1 MSQNQNPKKLA
12 LALVVFGILTFGFS
26 ISAKADPVPVGSL
39 VSVGLRSTQ
48 GNGFGVVLPV
58 LSLQNTPTEIGSISW
73 NGSADVCFGDAKCTG
88 AVHSQT
94 YTFQQLI
101 NAGINN
107 SANLGVVYNINEP
120 GSGSNTH
127 INDVRLTVYDL
138 AGNFVFQ
145 TGTCS
150 GTNPICPGD
159 FPLIGGGQ
167 GGDGYLFTLN
177 ATAQTA
183 LGAFFANPTNFRVA
197 LTSSIS
203 DTAGG
208 AEDYYFQAVT
218 GAPVPEPT
226 SMLLLGTGLLG
237 IAGGIRRR
245 RTTSKKS

>member
-1 MSQNQNPKKLA
+1 MSQGGNVKKLLLA
-12 LALVVFGILTFGFS
+12 LAVFGVVSLGSS

-58 LSLQNTPTEIGSISW
+58 LSLQNTPTEVGSIAW
-73 NGSADVCFGDAKCTG
+73 NGNMDVCSGDAKCTG

-94 YTFQQLI
+94 YTFQELI

-107 SANLGVVYNINEP
+107 AANLGLVYNINEP
-120 GSGSNTH
+120 GSGNNTH

-138 AGNFVFQ
+138 TGNFVFQ
-145 TGTCS
+145 TGTCT
-150 GTNPICPGD
+150 GTNPVCPGD
-159 FPLIGGGQ
+159 FPLVGGGQ
-167 GGDGYLFTLN
+167 GGDGYLFTLD

-197 LTSSIS
+197 LTSSIG

-208 AEDYYFQAVT
+208 AEDFYFQAVT
-218 GAPVPEPT
+218 GTPVPEPA
-226 SMLLLGTGLLG
+226 SMLLLGTGLIG
-237 IAGGIRRR
+237 VAGAARRR
-245 RTTSKKS
+245 FKR

>member
-1 MSQNQNPKKLA
+1 MSQGGNVKKLLLT
-12 LALVVFGILTFGFS
+12 LAVFGVVSLGSS

-58 LSLQNTPTEIGSISW
+58 LSLQNTPTEVGSIAW
-73 NGSADVCFGDAKCTG
+73 NGSMDVCSGDAKCTG

-101 NAGINN
+101 NVGINN
-107 SANLGVVYNINEP
+107 AANLGLVYNINEP

-145 TGTCS
+145 TGTCT
-150 GTNPICPGD
+150 GTNPVCPGD

-167 GGDGYLFTLN
+167 GGDGYLFILSP
-177 ATAQTA
+177 TAQTA
-183 LGAFFANPTNFRVA
+183 LGAFFANPNNFRVA
-197 LTSSIS
+197 LTSSIA

-208 AEDYYFQAVT
+208 AEDYYFQAINGT
-218 GAPVPEPT
+218 PVPEPA
-226 SMLLLGTGLLG
+226 SMLLLGTGLIG
-237 IAGGIRRR
+237 VAGAVRRR
-245 RTTSKKS
+245 FRR

>member
-1 MSQNQNPKKLA
+1 MSQGGNVKKLL
-12 LALVVFGILTFGFS
+12 LAMAVFGVVSLGSS

-58 LSLQNTPTEIGSISW
+58 LSLQNTPTEVGSIAW
-73 NGSADVCFGDAKCTG
+73 NGNMDVCSGDAKCTG

-94 YTFQQLI
+94 YTFQELI

-107 SANLGVVYNINEP
+107 AANLGLVYNINEP
-120 GSGSNTH
+120 GSGNNTH

-145 TGTCS
+145 TGTCT
-150 GTNPICPGD
+150 GTNPVCPGD
-159 FPLIGGGQ
+159 FPLVGGGQ
-167 GGDGYLFTLN
+167 GGDGYLFTLD

-197 LTSSIS
+197 LTSSIG

-208 AEDYYFQAVT
+208 AEDFYFQAVT
-218 GAPVPEPT
+218 GTPVPEPA
-226 SMLLLGTGLLG
+226 SMLLLGTGLIG
-237 IAGGIRRR
+237 VAGAARRR
-245 RTTSKKS
+245 FKR

>member
-1 MSQNQNPKKLA
+1 MSQGRNVKKLLLT
-12 LALVVFGILTFGFS
+12 LAVFGVVSLGSS

-58 LSLQNTPTEIGSISW
+58 LSLQNTPTEVGSIAW
-73 NGSADVCFGDAKCTG
+73 NGLMDVCSGDAKCTG

-107 SANLGVVYNINEP
+107 AANLGLVYNINEP

-138 AGNFVFQ
+138 AGTFVFQ
-145 TGTCS
+145 TGTCT
-150 GTNPICPGD
+150 GTNPVCPGD

-167 GGDGYLFTLN
+167 GGDGYLFILDP
-177 ATAQTA
+177 TAQTA
-183 LGAFFANPTNFRVA
+183 LGTFFANPNNFRVA
-197 LTSSIS
+197 LTSSIA

-208 AEDYYFQAVT
+208 AEDYYFQAINGT
-218 GAPVPEPT
+218 PVPEPA
-226 SMLLLGTGLLG
+226 SMLLLGTGLIG
-237 IAGGIRRR
+237 VAGAVRRR
-245 RTTSKKS
+245 FTR